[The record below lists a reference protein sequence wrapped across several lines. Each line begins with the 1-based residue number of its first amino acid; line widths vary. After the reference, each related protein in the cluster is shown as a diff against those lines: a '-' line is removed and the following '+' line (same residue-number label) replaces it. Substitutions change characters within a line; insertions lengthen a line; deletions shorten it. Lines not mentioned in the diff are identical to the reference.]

1 MDAFAASWEAGAR
14 LRRVGWLL
22 HARAV
27 EAKHAQL
34 VLAFKAGFNPNQPRV
49 PAGNSD
55 GGQWTGGGSGSS
67 DASGGTSAAISRQ
80 SAVAPR
86 GGFQVVGG
94 FTKEQ
99 MGLTVETFV
108 SSHCQ
113 GLVHSIL
120 PGQFYQMTIAEV
132 KAAAKSGD
140 AAARRCLKLLGRDE
154 YRK

>member
-1 MDAFAASWEAGAR
+1 MKAFAASWEVGAR
-14 LRRVGWLL
+14 CRRLSWLL
-22 HARAV
+22 RASVV

-34 VLAFKAGFNPNQPRV
+34 ARAFKAGFNPNQPRV
-49 PAGNSD
+49 PSGDPD
-55 GGQWTGGGSGSS
+55 GGQWTGSGGGGSS
-67 DASGGTSAAISRQ
+67 GTSAAISRQ
-80 SAVAPR
+80 SVVAPR
-86 GGFQVVGG
+86 GGFHVAGG